1 MPFFDEDT
9 SFRLMSI
16 YSRTV
21 GGIQMLYAS
30 FFGWIAFDCLSWT
43 VQQMSWIAQN
53 GFSFKGRTFKGEYVP
68 AIDIGNFAEGA
79 ILALLSLSGFIG
91 GCGLLGL
98 RPWAR
103 QWEIAYLIF
112 AFVYWLA
119 GIAIA
124 TRRGHDIGYDV
135 LAYMILA
142 LPYLPFL
149 CISPPPHKVPLFGNV
164 TRAKPVVD
172 DLDGI

>member
-1 MPFFDEDT
+1 MPFDDEDT
-9 SFRLMSI
+9 GFGLMST

-21 GGIQMLYAS
+21 GGIQVLYAS
-30 FFGWIAFDCLSWT
+30 FFGWIAFPCLRWT

-53 GFSFKGRTFKGEYVP
+53 GFSFKGKILKGEYVA
-68 AIDIGNFAEGA
+68 AIDMGNSAEGT
-79 ILALLSLSGFIG
+79 ILALLSLFGFIG
-91 GCGLLGL
+91 GWGLLGL

-103 QWEIAYLIF
+103 RWEIAYLIF
-112 AFVYWLA
+112 ASVYSLA
-119 GIAIA
+119 VIAIEA
-124 TRRGHDIGYDV
+124 RRGHDLGYIV
-135 LAYMILA
+135 LASMIFA

-149 CISPPPHKVPLFGNV
+149 FISPPPHKVPLVGKV